1 MATVKSQEDAADG
14 RTASSG
20 DVASVLA
27 ALSQHPGRLDESL
40 RVAQLLFE
48 VLPVPVFFKGRD
60 GRYLG
65 VNSAWEEYFGLSRD
79 AFVGKTVHDLYPQD
93 PEAAARHAA
102 MDEELW
108 RNPGSQSY
116 ELPIITR
123 DGRQRHIIDF
133 KATFARAD
141 GEVAGLIGTLIDIT
155 ERKEAEHR
163 QAIEY
168 QVTRLL
174 AEADSVADVMP
185 HVLRILC
192 ENLGFLYGAR
202 WVHDPQARVLRCVES
217 WCADDPALREF
228 QHTSV
233 SRLETKPD
241 RPGGLNRRVWTTGQ
255 AVWLPDVSQETTLQ
269 RREAAARAG
278 LRSAFAFPILM
289 GGEFYGVIEFYAR
302 AVRPRNEQVIE
313 IAQTAGSQ
321 IAQFIARLQA
331 EAALREANDELARQ
345 AEELKRSNSEL
356 EQFAYVASHDLQEPL
371 RMISSYTQLLVR
383 RYGDRFDKEAKEF
396 MDYVV
401 DGSSRM
407 KQLIEDILAY
417 SRIGTRGRELAP
429 VESEAALKRALG
441 SLRGSIEASGATV
454 TYEHLPPVNA
464 DAVQLAQL
472 FQNLIGNALKF
483 RGAGAPL
490 VRVSATERADAW
502 EFAVSD
508 NGIGIDPEF
517 FGRIFM
523 VFQRLHGK
531 GEYPGTGIGL
541 AICKKVVDRH
551 GGRIWVESRPGAGS
565 TFFFTLPRKGDREHV

>member
-1 MATVKSQEDAADG
+1 MIEI
-14 RTASSG
+14 
-20 DVASVLA
+20 
-27 ALSQHPGRLDESL
+27 
-40 RVAQLLFE
+40 
-48 VLPVPVFFKGRD
+48 LPVPVFFKGRD
-60 GRYLG
+60 GKYLG
-65 VNSAWEEYFGLSRD
+65 VNRAWEDLFGLSRSD
-79 AFVGKTVHDLYPQD
+79 FVGKEVHDLYPQSRAIAD
-93 PEAAARHAA
+93 KHFA
-102 MDEELW
+102 MDQELW
-108 RNPGSQSY
+108 NKPGSQSY
-116 ELPIITR
+116 EIPIVTP
-123 DGRQRHIIDF
+123 DGRSRHTIYY
-133 KATFARAD
+133 KATFTQAD
-141 GEVAGLIGTLIDIT
+141 GEVAGLIGTIIDIT
-155 ERKEAEHR
+155 ERKEAER
-163 QAIEY
+163 RLAIEY

-174 AEADSVADVMP
+174 AEADNVADVMP

-217 WCADDPALREF
+217 WCADDPVLEEF
-228 QHTSV
+228 RHTSV

-255 AVWLPDVSQETTLQ
+255 AVWLPDVSLESTLQ

-289 GGEFYGVIEFYAR
+289 GGEFYGVVEFYAR
-302 AVRPRNEQVIE
+302 AIRPRNEQVIE

-321 IAQFIARLQA
+321 IAQFIARLLA

-371 RMISSYTQLLVR
+371 RMISSYTQLLMR

-396 MDYVV
+396 MDFVV
-401 DGSSRM
+401 DGSARM

-454 TYEHLPPVNA
+454 THDPLPPVHA

-483 RGAGAPL
+483 KGPDAPL
-490 VRVSATERADAW
+490 VRVSATQRADAW
-502 EFAVSD
+502 EFAVND

-551 GGRIWVESRPGAGS
+551 GGRIWVESWPGAGS
-565 TFFFTLPRKGDREHV
+565 TFYFTLPRKGEEAHV

>member
-1 MATVKSQEDAADG
+1 VAGSRRREDAAGG
-14 RTASSG
+14 RTVSG
-20 DVASVLA
+20 GDIAAVLA
-27 ALSQHPGRLDESL
+27 VLGQSPARLDESL
-40 RVAQLLFE
+40 RVAQLLIE
-48 VLPVPVFFKGRD
+48 VLPIPVFFKGRD

-65 VNSAWEEYFGLSRD
+65 VNSAWEDYFGISRD
-79 AFVGKTVHDLYPQD
+79 AFVGKTVHDLYQQD

-116 ELPIITR
+116 EIEITAR
-123 DGRQRHIIDF
+123 DGRTRHIIDF
-133 KATFARAD
+133 KATYSRAD
-141 GEVAGLIGTLIDIT
+141 GEVAGLIGTVIDIT
-155 ERKEAEHR
+155 ERKEAEQR

-168 QVTRLL
+168 RVTRLL
-174 AEADSVADVMP
+174 AESDSVEEVMP
-185 HVLRILC
+185 QVLRILC
-192 ENLGFLYGAR
+192 ENLGFAYGAR

-217 WCADDPALREF
+217 WCAEDPGLEEF
-228 QHTSV
+228 RRTSAA
-233 SRLETKPD
+233 RLETRPE
-241 RPGGLNRRVWTTGQ
+241 RPGGLNRRVWTTGE

-302 AVRPRNEQVIE
+302 ALRPRDERAIE

-371 RMISSYTQLLVR
+371 RMISSYTQLLMR

-396 MDYVV
+396 MDFVV
-401 DGSSRM
+401 DGSARM

-417 SRIGTRGRELAP
+417 SRIGTRGRELVP
-429 VESEAALKRALG
+429 VESEAALKRALA

-454 TYEHLPPVNA
+454 THDPMPAVHA

-472 FQNLIGNALKF
+472 LQNLIGNALKF
-483 RGAGAPL
+483 KG
-490 VRVSATERADAW
+490 ADAPRVHVAVTQRPDW
-502 EFAVSD
+502 WQFAVRD

-565 TFFFTLPRKGDREHV
+565 TFFFTLPRKGEPAHV